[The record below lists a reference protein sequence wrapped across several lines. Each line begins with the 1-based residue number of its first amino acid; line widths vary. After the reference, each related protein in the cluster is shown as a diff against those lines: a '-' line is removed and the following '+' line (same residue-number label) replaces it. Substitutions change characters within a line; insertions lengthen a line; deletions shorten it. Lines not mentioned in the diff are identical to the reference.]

1 MYPPQQHQPKLPIPI
16 RPRSSLSTDEHHH
29 RLKETHRL
37 SNKPS
42 NTVLT
47 LAGFCIFL
55 LVLCVFLLGA
65 LVYVGKNIVNE
76 QNNKGACSLRLINVC
91 QCAKTIQTKFVEVLR
106 KILLRYLIRIITV
119 IHTHLCEI

>member
-29 RLKETHRL
+29 RLKDTHRL
-37 SNKPS
+37 TKKASNA
-42 NTVLT
+42 VLT

-76 QNNKGACSLRLINVC
+76 QNNKGAFIQNISNTDRVC
-91 QCAKTIQTKFVEVLR
+91 QSTKYHHQFNLNFNG
-106 KILLRYLIRIITV
+106 
-119 IHTHLCEI
+119 HP